1 MGNVIKNLAKKAI
14 QSGGSI
20 HPLIIPNNETNGTG
34 LCNPSVYV
42 DKDNII
48 VNVRHVDYLLYHSV
62 GSQYYMDQE
71 NWGKFQSRWGPLSYL
86 HPEDDLRLKTTN
98 YVCELDSN
106 LDIKTHYK
114 VGTSKLDVEPVWTF
128 TGLEDARIVRWDA
141 KLYLCGVRRDV
152 KDNGEGRMELSE
164 LDENYNEISRVRI
177 EQFNNP
183 ISYCE
188 KNWMPVLD
196 MPYHFIKWANPTEL
210 VKVDPETGRSET
222 VYQSKTKIDLP
233 RELRGSSHIIKW
245 GDFWL
250 GITHEVD
257 YWYFTGRGDA
267 CKDAMYKHRII
278 LWDDDWDIVKVTAEF
293 QFMDGQIEF
302 CTGAAINGDD
312 LLISFGFQD
321 NGAYLLKT
329 PNNII
334 NDLLD
339 NYTIQINKKENVIEF
354 PSVKYNSKKYENL
367 RHKFKGSNNIDINYS
382 QAYQDMFVLSMLE
395 GKRKGSYLEIGSAEP
410 FYNNN
415 TALLEVEFGWVGISL
430 DISEELV
437 NEFSNERNNLVLCK
451 DALKVDYEEI
461 LKSFNVGKNIDY
473 LQIDCDPPEVS
484 FEILKLIPFDKYK
497 FAVITFEHDNYVD
510 STKSVRKESRELL
523 QSHGYILIAGN
534 IAPNDTDNFE
544 DWWVHPDLI
553 LNKTID
559 KMICKNDVT
568 KNAEKYI
575 FDEVLYP
582 NLNYV
587 NTVKM
592 E

>member
-1 MGNVIKNLAKKAI
+1 
-14 QSGGSI
+14 
-20 HPLIIPNNETNGTG
+20 
-34 LCNPSVYV
+34 
-42 DKDNII
+42 
-48 VNVRHVDYLLYHSV
+48 
-62 GSQYYMDQE
+62 
-71 NWGKFQSRWGPLSYL
+71 
-86 HPEDDLRLKTTN
+86 
-98 YVCELDSN
+98 
-106 LDIKTHYK
+106 
-114 VGTSKLDVEPVWTF
+114 
-128 TGLEDARIVRWDA
+128 
-141 KLYLCGVRRDV
+141 
-152 KDNGEGRMELSE
+152 
-164 LDENYNEISRVRI
+164 
-177 EQFNNP
+177 
-183 ISYCE
+183 
-188 KNWMPVLD
+188 
-196 MPYHFIKWANPTEL
+196 
-210 VKVDPETGRSET
+210 
-222 VYQSKTKIDLP
+222 
-233 RELRGSSHIIKW
+233 
-245 GDFWL
+245 
-250 GITHEVD
+250 
-257 YWYFTGRGDA
+257 
-267 CKDAMYKHRII
+267 
-278 LWDDDWDIVKVTAEF
+278 
-293 QFMDGQIEF
+293 
-302 CTGAAINGDD
+302 
-312 LLISFGFQD
+312 
-321 NGAYLLKT
+321 
-329 PNNII
+329 
-334 NDLLD
+334 
-339 NYTIQINKKENVIEF
+339 
-354 PSVKYNSKKYENL
+354 
-367 RHKFKGSNNIDINYS
+367 
-382 QAYQDMFVLSMLE
+382 MLE